1 MKKIIALFAV
11 LVICLSFVSSVGQV
25 FAAKDADTLTIIDLV
40 SLKKHIVANSDYNAD
55 FDYNGD
61 NNVNAQDLIVLRN
74 ILLVLPYTPVE
85 PDDDNK
91 EDSKFDDDGYYND
104 VVKP

>member
-1 MKKIIALFAV
+1 MKKTIAFFAA
-11 LVICLSFVSSVGQV
+11 LVMCFSFISSNVYV
-25 FAAKDADTLTIIDLV
+25 FAAKDADSLTVIDLV
-40 SLKKHIVANSDYNAD
+40 RLKKYIIESFVYNAD

-61 NNVNAQDLIVLRN
+61 NTVNSQDLIALRR
-74 ILLVLPYTPVE
+74 ILLGLPYTPVE
-85 PDDDNK
+85 PDDDK

>member
-1 MKKIIALFAV
+1 MKKIIAFFAV
-11 LVICLSFVSSVGQV
+11 LAICSSFISSIGQV
-25 FAAKDADTLTIIDLV
+25 LAVKDTNSITAIDIV
-40 SLKKHIVANSDYNAD
+40 RLKKYIIENFDYNAD

-61 NNVNAQDLIVLRN
+61 NKVNAQDLIVLRN
-74 ILLVLPYTPVE
+74 IIFDLPYAPVE
-85 PDDDNK
+85 PDDK

>member
-1 MKKIIALFAV
+1 MKKITALFAV
-11 LVICLSFVSSVGQV
+11 LIICLSFISSVGQV
-25 FAAKDADTLTIIDLV
+25 FAAKDADPLTIIDLV
-40 SLKKHIVANSDYNAD
+40 RLKKHLIANSDYNAN

-61 NNVNAQDLIVLRN
+61 NKVNAQDLVALRH
-74 ILLVLPYTPVE
+74 ILLGLPYTPVE
-85 PDDDNK
+85 PDDK